1 MMASTGLK
9 VLCTAL
15 LDIKMIN
22 NDNTL
27 NATSFVQH
35 CLLPSCGTKLT
46 IRFCLNR
53 RMVGMK
59 CPVTDS
65 SCSYLKKSGTKWQRR
80 ELTSPRFSSSTISLQ
95 PSIYFFFVVYSSLP
109 CVLLG

>member
-80 ELTSPRFSSSTISLQ
+80 ELTSTPSAPVRFLFNHLS
-95 PSIYFFFVVYSSLP
+95 PSSLLFTP
-109 CVLLG
+109 VYHVCF